1 VPLAVGAA
9 GGEAGEA
16 AAAHVSMETD
26 AVTGDRLMQG
36 LVVVYI
42 VVALV
47 FGYEQN
53 WAKMTYWIGAAIIT
67 GSVLV
72 MK

>member
-1 VPLAVGAA
+1 
-9 GGEAGEA
+9 
-16 AAAHVSMETD
+16 MN
-26 AVTGDRLMQG
+26 GDLLMQG
-36 LVVVYI
+36 LI
-42 VVALV
+42 VTYVIVALV

-53 WAKMTYWIGAAIIT
+53 WPKCTYWIGAAIIT